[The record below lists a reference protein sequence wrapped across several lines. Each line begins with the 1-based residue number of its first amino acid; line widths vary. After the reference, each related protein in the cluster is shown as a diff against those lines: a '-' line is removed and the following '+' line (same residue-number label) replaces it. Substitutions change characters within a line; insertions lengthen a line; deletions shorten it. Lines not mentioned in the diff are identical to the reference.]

1 MKAMIKNTLLS
12 IVGISIVL
20 LALAACGS
28 EPAASQPTVEAPSGG
43 SAQPTVEAPSS
54 GSAQATVGAPSSES
68 AQATVEASP
77 SGSAQPTVE
86 APSGGSAQATV
97 ETSPSGSEQATVEA
111 SPGGSEQA
119 TVEAS
124 PGGSEQATVEASPSG
139 SAQTTE
145 GASSTEE
152 ASPSGTP
159 KATLKIKSG
168 RKPNASVSGSV
179 TYRERLA
186 LSPGAK
192 LVVELRDV
200 SYQDAA
206 APLIARQTINDP
218 GQVPITF
225 KVEYNRDDIDSRNIY
240 GISARIIESDG
251 RLGFINDTAYD
262 VITRGKPNKVD
273 MLLVLVQPPPEQVE
287 EGTDWRQWVETPAKV
302 SWANLIP
309 NEPELF
315 LRIGYYQSTIENCAR
330 PGSQG
335 LKVQG
340 KNIVATITLMQ
351 PPPTSWAIPCDEQLV
366 ELDAVE
372 PIGNS
377 LKPGQTYYV
386 IVNDVATTSF
396 SLPRPSL
403 QHTVI
408 AESPIHSAEIEIME
422 SAPPQYQLHVVSA
435 MPVGSSCSQFNGYE
449 IRRREPNEIEVVV
462 TSPSDRRPDHAICT
476 KDYPMVETNVP
487 LGSDFEPGEKYTV
500 RVNTDTVTSFV
511 AQ

>member
-28 EPAASQPTVEAPSGG
+28 EPAASKPTVEASPSEPAASKPTVEASSSG
-43 SAQPTVEAPSS
+43 SAQATVEAPSS
-54 GSAQATVGAPSSES
+54 GSAQATVEASPSGSEQATVEAPSGGS

-77 SGSAQPTVE
+77 SGSAQATVE
-86 APSGGSAQATV
+86 ASSGGSAQAT
-97 ETSPSGSEQATVEA
+97 EGASSSGSAQATVEA
-111 SPGGSEQA
+111 SPG
-119 TVEAS
+119 
-124 PGGSEQATVEASPSG
+124 
-139 SAQTTE
+139 
-145 GASSTEE
+145 
-152 ASPSGTP
+152 GTP

-206 APLIARQTINDP
+206 APLIARQTINGP

-251 RLGFINDTAYD
+251 RLAFINDTAYE
-262 VITRGKPNKVD
+262 VITRGKPSKVD
-273 MLLVLVQPPPEQVE
+273 MLLVLVQPPPDQVE

-315 LRIGYYQSTIENCAR
+315 LRIGYYQSTVEGCAR

-422 SAPPQYQLHVVSA
+422 RAPPQYQLHVVSA

-449 IRRREPNEIEVVV
+449 IRRGESNEIEVVV
-462 TSPSDRRPDHAICT
+462 TYHQVTGRNVICT

-487 LGSDFEPGEKYTV
+487 LGSDFESGEKYTV
-500 RVNTDTVTSFV
+500 RVNKDTTVKFV
-511 AQ
+511 AH